1 MMKEKKTTVTMF
13 TVLTFGLIAC
23 VLYGVGAG
31 LRGDIGILLNPLAEQ
46 CGLRYEDVSMC
57 IAVMQLVFGA
67 TQPAFGII
75 ASRRSNRFVLTLG
88 ACFMGVS
95 LIGMMFARS
104 FAVLMLSLGVL
115 FGCGAG
121 ALAFG
126 LILTSAIHFV
136 GPVHAMTISGMLNA
150 AAGLGAFILSPVLQ
164 GLLQASGLTWTLTIL
179 LIPAAAL
186 VPVAFVVT
194 SRDPKKKEAQESGEN
209 PDEKAAGEPLPFK
222 EAFANRTY
230 RLLIAGF
237 STCGFHM
244 VIIESHLFSQYLSYD
259 IEAGA
264 ASWAFSVYGIA
275 TILGALLSG
284 FLSTRVNKGRLLG
297 FYYGF
302 RAVWVLIYIFLM
314 PKNLLTAVIFSTGL
328 GLTGDATVSPTSG
341 LVNENF
347 RIGQVATLIGLL
359 FLCHQIGAF
368 FSAWLGGLLL
378 EATGGYE
385 VLWLIDAA
393 LCAFASLMSLRIR
406 QDMHA

>member
-1 MMKEKKTTVTMF
+1 MKERKEIGLF

-23 VLYGVGAG
+23 VLYGIGAG

-46 CGLRYEDVSMC
+46 CGLRYDEVSMC
-57 IAVMQLVFGA
+57 IAVMQLTFGA
-67 TQPAFGII
+67 TQPVFGII
-75 ASRRSNRFVLTLG
+75 ASRRSNRFVLSLG
-88 ACFMGVS
+88 AVLMGMS
-95 LIGMMFARS
+95 LLGMIFARS
-104 FAVLMLSLGVL
+104 FAVLLLSLGIL
-115 FGCGAG
+115 FGCGGG

-150 AAGLGAFILSPVLQ
+150 AAGMGAFILSPVLQ
-164 GLLQASGLTWTLTIL
+164 TMLETGGLVQTLTTL
-179 LIPAAAL
+179 LIPVAAL
-186 VPVAFVVT
+186 IPIAFVVT
-194 SRDPKKKEAQESGEN
+194 AGDPKKNAAAACSEAS
-209 PDEKAAGEPLPFK
+209 DEKQIKEPLPFR
-222 EAFANRTY
+222 EAFSNRTY

-244 VIIESHLFSQYLSYD
+244 VIIESHLFSQYISYGID
-259 IEAGA
+259 AGA

-284 FLSTRVNKGRLLG
+284 FLSTRLHKGRLVG

-302 RAVWVLIYIFLM
+302 RALWVLAYLFLM
-314 PKNLLTAVIFSTGL
+314 PKNLATAVLFSVGL

-347 RIGQVATLIGLL
+347 RIGQVATLIGFL

-368 FSAWLGGLLL
+368 FSAWLGGVLL

-385 VLWLIDAA
+385 VLWLLDTG

-406 QDMHA
+406 EAKNQ